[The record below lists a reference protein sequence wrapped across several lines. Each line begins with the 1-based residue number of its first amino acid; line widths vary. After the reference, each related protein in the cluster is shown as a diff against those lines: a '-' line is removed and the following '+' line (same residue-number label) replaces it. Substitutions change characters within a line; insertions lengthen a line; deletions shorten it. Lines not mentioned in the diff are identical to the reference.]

1 MEPIKAPKTLKVYQL
16 IKQTGLNLSGSGS
29 GTTGLG
35 VGFYATLQEAEHNR
49 TLELLKDTTSGNS
62 KPKWHVFELE
72 LPNPAYEE

>member
-1 MEPIKAPKTLKVYQL
+1 MEPIKAPKTLTVYQL
-16 IKQTGLNLSGSGS
+16 IKQNGLNLSGSGT
-29 GTTGLG
+29 GTAGLG
-35 VGFYATLQEAEHNR
+35 VGFYSTLQEAEHNR